1 MKTFSRL
8 RFSIS
13 EVSVSKKALLQATIP
28 NGAFDSENINKPS
41 LLPKPASTK
50 SPEMRQDLRPCLG
63 LLEARLSPPV
73 PRDHEEQA
81 FLSCYSSCLTS
92 LLHSCHL
99 SLAWVLTSFTLGVQ
113 GPALGPSVPQGPP
126 RHMVTALLRD
136 QDKVLPRGIRTGKC
150 HHPPGKHSAALWA
163 QRGIPAGGTWAGS
176 AVFGRCSSSKSC
188 VPCPLP
194 PPPPPLQIL
203 MLECELIFLA
213 PSVLSQL

>member
-8 RFSIS
+8 RISSNS

-92 LLHSCHL
+92 LLRSCHL
-99 SLAWVLTSFTLGVQ
+99 SLAWVLNADLTHPW
-113 GPALGPSVPQGPP
+113 GPGSSIGALSTPGPP
-126 RHMVTALLRD
+126 RHTVTALLRD
-136 QDKVLPRGIRTGKC
+136 QDKVLPHGICTGKF
-150 HHPPGKHSAALWA
+150 HHPLGSMMPPFGPREGFQLGACGLALL
-163 QRGIPAGGTWAGS
+163 S
-176 AVFGRCSSSKSC
+176 LAV
-188 VPCPLP
+188 VPLANPVLP
-194 PPPPPLQIL
+194 R
-203 MLECELIFLA
+203 
-213 PSVLSQL
+213 PSRD

>member
-8 RFSIS
+8 RISSNS

-92 LLHSCHL
+92 LLRSCHL
-99 SLAWVLTSFTLGVQ
+99 SLAWVLNADLTHPW
-113 GPALGPSVPQGPP
+113 GPGSSIGALSTPGPP
-126 RHMVTALLRD
+126 RHTVTALLRD
-136 QDKVLPRGIRTGKC
+136 QDKVLPHGICTGKF
-150 HHPPGKHSAALWA
+150 HHPPGKHDAALWA
-163 QRGIPAGGTWAGS
+163 QRGIPAGGMWAGS
-176 AVFGRCSSSKSC
+176 AVFGRCSSCK
-188 VPCPLP
+188 PCA
-194 PPPPPLQIL
+194 PPPLQRL
-203 MLECELIFLA
+203 MLERELIFLA
-213 PSVLSQL
+213 RSVLSEL